1 VDNNRDQCP
10 QQPGPPTNAGCP
22 AYYEDVDHDLLGAG
36 PPQPQ
41 GKQLPGWVDNDRDQ
55 CPLQPGPS
63 DHAGCP
69 SSLPVDP
76 PPVDPP
82 RVDPPRVDPPTV
94 DPPTVDPKGEDANKP
109 AETGS
114 EIPDETSPG
123 GKKPAE

>member
-1 VDNNRDQCP
+1 VDN
-10 QQPGPPTNAGCP
+10 AG
-22 AYYEDVDHDLLGAG
+22 
-36 PPQPQ
+36 
-41 GKQLPGWVDNDRDQ
+41 DQ

-76 PPVDPP
+76 PPVDPLP
-82 RVDPPRVDPPTV
+82 VDPPP
-94 DPPTVDPKGEDANKP
+94 VDPKGDDANEP

-123 GKKPAE
+123 GEEPAE